1 MEAFH
6 WIVIGVAL
14 FFLILILV
22 FVGIMMRT
30 SMSSNNIFPP
40 VQQTCPNLWVN
51 DGSGNCYYVGS
62 NGGSG
67 LTGSTT
73 QTIKYT
79 GDSSFPIYVY
89 NNNNKVDVGGTTSTT
104 GSAIKTNWTNSK
116 KIGVVAPSYV
126 PSTLPSPLTATSNY
140 AVFRTS
146 DTTWSNKGAV
156 PLCQQ
161 KKFSNNN
168 NIYWDGVSNTN
179 QC

>member
-22 FVGIMMRT
+22 FVGLMMRT
-30 SMSSNNIFPP
+30 NMSNNNIFPP
-40 VQQTCPNLWVN
+40 VQQTCPDLWVN
-51 DGSGNCYYVGS
+51 DSSGNCYYVGN

-67 LTGSTT
+67 LTGTNSTPN
-73 QTIKYT
+73 KYS
-79 GDSSFPIYVY
+79 GDASFPIYVY
-89 NNNNKVDVGGTTSTT
+89 NNVHDNGTS
-104 GSAIKTNWTNSK
+104 GWTNSSNQSTS
-116 KIGVVAPSYV
+116 APSYV
-126 PSTLPSPLTATSNY
+126 PSTLPSNLTGSSNY
-140 AVFRTS
+140 AVFKTS
-146 DTTWSNKGAV
+146 DTAWSNKGSI

-161 KKFSNNN
+161 KKFANNN

>member
-30 SMSSNNIFPP
+30 NMSSNNIFPP
-40 VQQTCPNLWVN
+40 VQQTCPNLWMN
-51 DGSGNCYYVGS
+51 DGSGNCYYVGN

-67 LTGSTT
+67 IKTDSTSGV
-73 QTIKYT
+73 IKYT

-89 NNNNKVDVGGTTSTT
+89 NNVT
-104 GSAIKTNWTNSK
+104 GWTNSK
-116 KIGVVAPSYV
+116 NIGVVKPSYV
-126 PSTLPSPLTATSNY
+126 PSVLPPPLTPTSNY

-146 DTTWSNKGAV
+146 DATWSDKGAV